1 MPTAHDR
8 LEPGSGVPIA
18 EVRHVEKRFLVD
30 GKLDLLVLRDINL
43 AIHSG
48 EVVCVLGPSG
58 CGKSTLLRILT
69 GLTQPS
75 AGEVLCHGEP
85 LRGIHPGVAV
95 VFQSFAL
102 YPWLSVEENVRVG
115 THSKG
120 YDRREEADRVR
131 RVIDM
136 VGLDGFEEAY
146 PKELSGGMK
155 QRVGI
160 ARALVGGPELLCMDE
175 PFSALDVLTAESLRA
190 EVAALWSRGETGL
203 RSLLVI
209 THLIDEAV
217 YLSDRIVM
225 LGANPGQ
232 VREVVPNSLP
242 HPRDYRDP
250 AFRQMVDALH
260 EVITNIHLP
269 DEAKP
274 ARAPGRPP
282 RIVPL
287 PPARIGEMIGLL
299 RIVHEHGDRIDLF
312 ELAEDLR
319 LEFGKVIL
327 VSKAAEL
334 LDFVDTPQQEV
345 VLTSLGRTF
354 AAGDANARKRIMH
367 QQLPVLGLFAYLLR
381 LLNNAPG
388 KQLPAE
394 VVEEQL
400 ILVLPTEAPEALFE
414 TVIDWG
420 RYGEIIGYDPDTQH
434 VYLAGDET
442 GPRTVDA

>member
-1 MPTAHDR
+1 MPTADDR
-8 LEPGSGVPIA
+8 IARDNGAPIA

-30 GKLDLLVLRDINL
+30 GKRDLLVLRDINL
-43 AIHSG
+43 AIHPS

-69 GLTQPS
+69 GLAPPS
-75 AGEVLCHGEP
+75 AGEVLCHGHP
-85 LRGIHPGVAV
+85 LRGIHPGIAV

-115 THSKG
+115 THGKG
-120 YDRREEADRVR
+120 YLPQEEAERVR
-131 RVIDM
+131 QVIDM

-160 ARALVGGPELLCMDE
+160 ARALVGSPELLCMDE

-190 EVAALWSRGETGL
+190 EVAALWARGETGL

-209 THLIDEAV
+209 THLIEEAV
-217 YLSDRIVM
+217 YLSDRIVV

-232 VREVVPNSLP
+232 IREVVSNSLP

-250 AFRQMVDALH
+250 AFQRLVDALH
-260 EVITNIHLP
+260 AVITNIHLP
-269 DEAKP
+269 DEAMP

-282 RIVPL
+282 RIVPI
-287 PPARIGEMIGLL
+287 PPARIGEMVGLL
-299 RIVHEHGDRIDLF
+299 RIVHEHGDRTDLF

-319 LEFGKVIL
+319 LDFGTVIL

-334 LDFVDTPQQEV
+334 LNFVDTPQQDV
-345 VLTSLGRTF
+345 VLTPLGRTF
-354 AAGDANARKRIMH
+354 AAGDANTRKQIMH
-367 QQLPVLGLFAYLLR
+367 QQLPALGLFAYLLR
-381 LLNNAPG
+381 LLNNAPA
-388 KQLPAE
+388 KRLPAE

-400 ILVLPTEAPEALFE
+400 ILVLPTEASEALLE

-434 VYLAGDET
+434 VYLAGT
-442 GPRTVDA
+442 DAEALATQA